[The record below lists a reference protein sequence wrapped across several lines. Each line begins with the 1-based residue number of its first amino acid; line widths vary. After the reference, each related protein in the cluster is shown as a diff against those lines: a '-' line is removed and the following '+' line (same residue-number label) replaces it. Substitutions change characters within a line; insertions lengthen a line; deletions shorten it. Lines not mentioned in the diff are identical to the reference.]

1 MMLSADIIY
10 WSATLAQGML
20 LLAMVFAAYRLIKGP
35 RAQDRVMAIDTI
47 YNIGILQALVLAI
60 KTGNALYLPFILIL
74 AILGFVSTVALAK
87 FLMRGEVI
95 E

>member
-20 LLAMVFAAYRLIKGP
+20 LLAMAFAAYRLIKGP
-35 RAQDRVMAIDTI
+35 RAQDRIMAIDTI

>member
-20 LLAMVFAAYRLIKGP
+20 LLAMAFAACRLIKGP

>member
-20 LLAMVFAAYRLIKGP
+20 LLAMAFAAFRLIKGP

>member
-1 MMLSADIIY
+1 MLSADIIY

-20 LLAMVFAAYRLIKGP
+20 LLAMAFAAYRLIKGP

-87 FLMRGEVI
+87 FLMRGQVI

>member
-1 MMLSADIIY
+1 MSADIIY

-20 LLAMVFAAYRLIKGP
+20 LLAMAFAAYRLIKGP
-35 RAQDRVMAIDTI
+35 RAQDRIMAIDTI

>member
-1 MMLSADIIY
+1 MLSADIIY

-20 LLAMVFAAYRLIKGP
+20 LLAMAFAAFRLIKGP

>member
-1 MMLSADIIY
+1 MSADIIY

-20 LLAMVFAAYRLIKGP
+20 LLAMAFAAYRLIKGP
-35 RAQDRVMAIDTI
+35 RAQDRVMAIDAI